1 MKPCKYIIAFFS
13 GIIFLILFYFIFSA
27 LFATGV
33 FVNFDAVLQSLAFS
47 FRHSFLDIFM
57 PFMTTF
63 GGKEIIFP
71 VAFTVSFY
79 LFIKKRYKFIAV
91 LLISLVMAGTAVEI
105 MKKIF
110 ARERPDQIYA
120 LVSGDGF
127 GFPSGHSTLALV
139 FYGILVY
146 FIFVSNNKLSHKISA
161 LIIGVLLTVLVG
173 CSRIYLGV
181 HWPSDVLGGYILGGG
196 LLAIFIYA
204 SKSFIAK
211 TKETQSPLG
220 D

>member
-1 MKPCKYIIAFFS
+1 M
-13 GIIFLILFYFIFSA
+13 
-27 LFATGV
+27 
-33 FVNFDAVLQSLAFS
+33 NFDAVLQSFVFS

-57 PFMTTF
+57 SFMTRF
-63 GGKEIIFP
+63 GGKEIIFS
-71 VAFTVSFY
+71 VAFAVSFY
-79 LFIKKRYKFIAV
+79 LFIKKRYKFLGV
-91 LLISLVMAGTAVEI
+91 LLASLATAGVAVEI

-146 FIFVSNNKLSHKISA
+146 FIFVSDNKLSHKISA

-173 CSRIYLGV
+173 CSRMYLGV

-196 LLAIFIYA
+196 LLTISIYA
-204 SKSFIAK
+204 SKSSLAK
-211 TKETQSPLG
+211 LLEVEPPKV
-220 D
+220 